1 MATNIHIHLTPKKTV
16 DRTNR
21 GSDSV
26 SSIPE
31 ILKISKQLELGYNE
45 TSLMK
50 KTEAQLASMLKELKQ
65 RLKSYNEDAGFTT
78 YDPREAARL
87 DGEIKAVEAEIQR
100 MKKLPTPPPMQIQN
114 QELVLSKLKK
124 ERAKYRDASNA
135 AR

>member
-65 RLKSYNEDAGFTT
+65 RLKSYNEDAGFAT
-78 YDPREAARL
+78 YDPREVRRL
-87 DGEIKAVEAEIQR
+87 EQKIADLEVEARSESGETRTKTLAEIAA
-100 MKKLPTPPPMQIQN
+100 
-114 QELVLSKLKK
+114 LKK
-124 ERAKYRDASNA
+124 ERAKYRDSSNA
-135 AR
+135 AK